1 MKVTRV
7 YKHIRQISPKLTFHM
22 RIEYQWTLGKLNEKN
37 MFCCVICITLEICYL
52 FASYLPLIKNK
63 NISSILPSI

>member
-22 RIEYQWTLGKLNEKN
+22 RIEYQWTLGKY
-37 MFCCVICITLEICYL
+37 FFICIIENLLSIL
-52 FASYLPLIKNK
+52 FLYQSLIKIK
-63 NISSILPSI
+63 NIYL